1 VILTAADTALA
12 EAVVWRGL
20 ARDFLADRGIY
31 DPSGDLV
38 DYVAEELWTQ
48 GVIDVRN

>member
-1 VILTAADTALA
+1 MTDTL
-12 EAVVWRGL
+12 EQVVWWRGL
-20 ARDFLADRGIY
+20 ARDHLLDRGIW

-38 DYVAEELWTQ
+38 DYVAEELWAASAEQ

>member
-1 VILTAADTALA
+1 MTDTL
-12 EAVVWRGL
+12 EQTVRWRSL
-20 ARDFLADRGIY
+20 ARDHLIDRGIW

-38 DYVAEELWTQ
+38 DYVAEELWTASAEQ

>member
-1 VILTAADTALA
+1 MSDTL
-12 EAVVWRGL
+12 EQTTLWRGL
-20 ARDFLADRGIY
+20 ARDFLVGRGIY

-38 DYVAEELWTQ
+38 DYVAEELWTASAEQ